1 MIWFNQKD
9 ITNITRNKVEMIAL
23 YMGDTLLWEAPT
35 GFIFTEDGFSILTSD
50 GYIIKCKDQ

>member
-23 YMGDTLLWEAPT
+23 YMGDLLIWEAPT
-35 GFIFTEDGFSILTSD
+35 GFIFTSDEHSLLTSD